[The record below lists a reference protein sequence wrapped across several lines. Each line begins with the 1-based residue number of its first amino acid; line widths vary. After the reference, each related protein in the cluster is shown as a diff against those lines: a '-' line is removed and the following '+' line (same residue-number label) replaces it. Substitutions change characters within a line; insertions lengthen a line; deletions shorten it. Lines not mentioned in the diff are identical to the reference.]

1 MRRALLA
8 GVGLFIVAAC
18 GCGGAQAE
26 RPSVADRAPA
36 ADYTVRRGEF
46 VERFLMTGQLEA
58 VRSDSIIVP
67 RNPSW
72 NIQIRWMEADG
83 VRVEEGQKVVE
94 LDNTALLSEADGK
107 YLLVLDKIDERD
119 QKKAT
124 LAAQEQDKVF
134 QLEQKRV
141 ELAKA
146 EIEASIPESIVER
159 REYQERQLAL
169 RRAESEYDKALEE
182 LEAFREASASEL
194 SVLEIA
200 LDKARREL
208 EAAERAIATLTLH
221 APRAGLFVVA
231 ENPWED
237 RKFQVGDSAW
247 TGLTVARIPDLSEMR
262 IESRLGDVDDGRIE
276 IGDRATC
283 TMDAHPELPIP
294 CEIVDFT
301 PIAQEGDRQ
310 SVRRS
315 FRVSVALERTETALM
330 RPGMSVKV
338 EVETSSLPDALLA
351 PRGGLDLSAEPP
363 VAHLAGGGEREV
375 RIGSCN
381 ALECVVEDGLVEG
394 DRLTPTWAIE
404 RG

>member
-1 MRRALLA
+1 MRRALWSVA
-8 GVGLFIVAAC
+8 GLCIVAAS

-26 RPSVADRAPA
+26 RPSDSSRTPA

-46 VERFLMTGQLEA
+46 VEPFLMTGQLEA

-72 NIQIRWMEADG
+72 NIQIRWMETDG

-94 LDNTALLSEADGK
+94 LDNTALVSEADEK
-107 YLLVLDKIDERD
+107 YLSVLDKIDERD
-119 QKKAT
+119 QKQAT
-124 LAAQEQDKVF
+124 FAAEEQDKVF

-159 REYQERQLAL
+159 RAYQERQLAL
-169 RRAESEYDKALEE
+169 RRAQSEHDKAQEE
-182 LEAFREASASEL
+182 LEAFRKASASEMA
-194 SVLEIA
+194 VLEIA
-200 LDKARREL
+200 LDKARREF
-208 EAAERAIATLTLH
+208 EAAEQAIATLTLG
-221 APRAGLFVVA
+221 APRGGLLVVA

-237 RKFQVGDSAW
+237 RKFQVGDTAW

-262 IESRLGDVDDGRIE
+262 IESRLDDVDDGRVE

-283 TMDAHPELPIP
+283 TMDAYPELPIP
-294 CEIVDFT
+294 CRIVDLT

-310 SVRRS
+310 SVRRA
-315 FRVSVALERTETALM
+315 FRVSVTLDRTETALM

-338 EVETSSLPDALLA
+338 EVLASSLADALLA
-351 PRGGLDLSAEPP
+351 PRGGLDLGVEPP
-363 VAHLAGGGEREV
+363 IAHLAGGGRREV
-375 RIGSCN
+375 RVGPCN
-381 ALECVVEDGLVEG
+381 ALECVVEDGLAEG
-394 DRLTPTWAIE
+394 DRLARFSE
-404 RG
+404 SGRS

>member
-8 GVGLFIVAAC
+8 GVGLWIVAAS

-26 RPSVADRAPA
+26 RPSAPDRAPA
-36 ADYTVRRGEF
+36 ADYTVRRGDF

-83 VRVEEGQKVVE
+83 VRVEEGRKVVE
-94 LDNTALLSEADGK
+94 LDNTALLSEADEK

-159 REYQERQLAL
+159 REYQERQLAF
-169 RRAESEYDKALEE
+169 RRAGNEYDKTLEE

-200 LDKARREL
+200 LDKARREF
-208 EAAERAIATLTLH
+208 EAAERAITTLTLH

-262 IESRLGDVDDGRIE
+262 IESKLDDVDDGRIAV
-276 IGDRATC
+276 GDRATC
-283 TMDAHPELPIP
+283 TMDAYPELPIP

-338 EVETSSLPDALLA
+338 EVEASSLPDALLA
-351 PRGGLDLSAEPP
+351 PRGGLDLGVEPP
-363 VAHLAGGGEREV
+363 IAHLAGGGEREV

-381 ALECVVEDGLVEG
+381 ALECVVEDGLAEG
-394 DRLTPTWAIE
+394 DRLTPTWATE